1 MTDYKSLLEFCSTP
15 RQTELVESV
24 IECGGIRP
32 AARKLSIRKSGIDAI
47 VKTLKIKAAQRSIP
61 EHKSVVPDGFKIKG
75 TSTLYKGGEEVIQ
88 WVKTTA
94 DTERM
99 AQFMEE
105 AYKAMS
111 ETLPREL
118 PVPRPE
124 RITIPSLLNFL
135 PLADIHF
142 GMLAWGVECGED
154 WDLKIAEQTICDC
167 FKQLIMQMPPAKECI
182 IANLGD
188 LLHFD
193 GLDAVTPTAHNILD
207 SDGRFS
213 KVVQA
218 AIRVIRKLVSVA
230 LATHERVNL
239 VICEG
244 NHDLASAVWLRQMMI
259 ALMENE
265 PRVSVDNGEGP
276 YYVHQHGEVM
286 LVMAHGHTKKF
297 AQLPAYV
304 PAAFPKIWGNTTYR
318 YAHVGHYHST
328 HEQEANGITVI
339 QHATLAAKDAYA
351 HRHGWLSNR
360 NITGITYHKDYG
372 QVSRTTITPEMIKE

>member
-1 MTDYKSLLEFCSTP
+1 MTDYKSLLDFCSTEH
-15 RQTELVESV
+15 QTKIVESV

-47 VKTLKIKAAQRSIP
+47 VKTLKVRSAQRSIP

-88 WVKTTA
+88 WVKTTV
-94 DTERM
+94 DQERM

-105 AYKAMS
+105 SFKAMS
-111 ETLPREL
+111 ETLPREEPL
-118 PVPRPE
+118 ARAE
-124 RITIPSLLNFL
+124 RDAIPALLNFL
-135 PLADIHF
+135 PIVDIHL
-142 GMLAWGVECGED
+142 GMLSWKAETGED
-154 WDLKIAEQTICDC
+154 WDLKIAEQTIVDC

-193 GLDAVTPTAHNILD
+193 GLEAVTPTAHNILD
-207 SDGRFS
+207 ADGRFS
-213 KVVQA
+213 KVVQTS
-218 AIRVIRKLVSVA
+218 IRVLRKIVSLA

-244 NHDLASAVWLRQMMI
+244 NHDLAGSVWLRQMFL

-265 PRVSVDNGEGP
+265 PRITVANGEGP

-286 LVMAHGHTKKF
+286 LVMTHGHMKKF
-297 AQLPAYV
+297 SQLPAYV

-351 HRHGWLSNR
+351 HRHGWTSNR
-360 NITGITYHKDYG
+360 SITGVTYHRDYG
-372 QVSRTTITPEMIKE
+372 QVARTTITPEMIK